1 MTRLFP
7 VWGQGQ
13 VRGPKERYGS
23 TVRQLGWN
31 IPLQVEVAARVLFK
45 DIGHEV
51 RWDAGSLAH
60 GGEKRTAIDDY
71 LIFLTSFRGCSFARG
86 RRKEWQNSTRPQAK
100 GGKGQRQKKRLL
112 RVGWITDEVMLMLLP
127 TAVRE
132 KAVAVNP
139 ISGYDIALELG
150 SDYERHST
158 NCLLQPKSKSLCPYY
173 VLYGYLV
180 GFDGMSQGARADTLE
195 QEVLVASSDSAVSHQ
210 IAAENW
216 QKKHVL
222 SEARDG
228 IRRAGRKVPPKY
240 RQLGSRIAEKTPLQ
254 LAEFTGR
261 QVHVQTQVWIC
272 WAGWLTRNDGA
283 GVKRR
288 RIIVLRTTLRFT
300 LLLCATIHLAKTGP
314 IPSLWSNT

>member
-1 MTRLFP
+1 MTRLSP

-23 TVRQLGWN
+23 KVRQLGWN
-31 IPLQVEVAARVLFK
+31 IPLQVRIEVAARVLFK

-60 GGEKRTAIDDY
+60 GGEKRTAIDGY
-71 LIFLTSFRGCSFARG
+71 LIFLTYFCGCSFARG
-86 RRKEWQNSTRPQAK
+86 GRKEWQNSTRPQAK
-100 GGKGQRQKKRLL
+100 EGKGQRQKKRLL

-158 NCLLQPKSKSLCPYY
+158 NCLLQPKSKNLCPYY
-173 VLYGYLV
+173 IRTLRIPWI
-180 GFDGMSQGARADTLE
+180 DGMSQGARADTLV

-240 RQLGSRIAEKTPLQ
+240 RQLGSRIAEKTPGQ

-283 GVKRR
+283 GV
-288 RIIVLRTTLRFT
+288 
-300 LLLCATIHLAKTGP
+300 
-314 IPSLWSNT
+314 